1 MADVMTLFARLI
13 LDTSGYDTGLEKAK
27 KDASSAGQGI
37 TKGLSGVGKAVV
49 GVGKA
54 CAVGIG
60 AGAAAIGLLTKQ
72 SVSAYA
78 NYEQLVGGVETLF
91 GAGGKSLK
99 EYADSMGMTIGEA
112 QADYFKLMRA
122 QNIVL
127 RNADDAYKN
136 AGMSANDYLDTV
148 TSFSASLIRSL
159 GGDTTKAARYAN
171 QAIVDMSDN
180 ANKMGTSMESIQ
192 YAYNG
197 FAKQNYTINLMSA
210 A

>member
-1 MADVMTLFARLI
+1 MADVMRLFARLI

-72 SVSAYA
+72 SVSAYS
-78 NYEQLVGGVETLF
+78 NYEQLSGGVKKLF
-91 GAGGKSLK
+91 GDAS
-99 EYADSMGMTIGEA
+99 DTIM
-112 QADYFKLMRA
+112 K
-122 QNIVL
+122 
-127 RNADDAYKN
+127 NASQAYKT
-136 AGMSANDYLDTV
+136 AGMSANQYIEQA
-148 TSFSASLIRSL
+148 TSFSAALINSL
-159 GGDTTKAARYAN
+159 GGDTQKAAE
-171 QAIVDMSDN
+171 QADVAMRAMSDN
-180 ANKMGTSMESIQ
+180 VNTFGSDMASVQ
-192 YAYNG
+192 YAFQG